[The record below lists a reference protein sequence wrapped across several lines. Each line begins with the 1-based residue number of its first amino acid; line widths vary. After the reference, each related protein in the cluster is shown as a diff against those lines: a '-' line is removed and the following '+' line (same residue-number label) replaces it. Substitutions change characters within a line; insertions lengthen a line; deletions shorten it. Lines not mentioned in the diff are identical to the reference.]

1 MSQIR
6 IANKQDEPH
15 IRALAK
21 DALASIGKEIDLD
34 GDDADLK
41 NIEWSYFGCDGGFF
55 VLEVDGAVAGFGGVT
70 KLSDDAAEI
79 KRLLVKPDQNLEK
92 GLLDLLDMVLD
103 FARKMDYRLVE
114 CAQIAARFTP
124 PGMLEIKGFKNQS
137 GKIVANL
144 WSA

>member
-6 IANKQDEPH
+6 IANKQDETH
-15 IRALAK
+15 IRALAR
-21 DALASIGKEIDLD
+21 DALASIGREIDLD

-55 VLEVDGAVAGFGGVT
+55 VLEVDGAIAGFGGVA

-79 KRLLVKPDQNLEK
+79 KRLYVKPDVKLEES
-92 GLLDLLDMVLD
+92 LLDLLDMLLD

-114 CAQIAARFTP
+114 CA
-124 PGMLEIKGFKNQS
+124 
-137 GKIVANL
+137 
-144 WSA
+144 

>member
-6 IANKQDEPH
+6 IANKQDESH

-41 NIEWSYFGCDGGFF
+41 NIEWSYFGRDGGFF
-55 VLEVDGAVAGFGGVT
+55 VLEVEGAVAGFGGVT

-79 KRLLVKPDQNLEK
+79 KRLYVKPSENLEES
-92 GLLDLLDMVLD
+92 LLQLLDMVLD
-103 FARKMDYRLVE
+103 FARKMDYRLIE
-114 CAQIAARFTP
+114 CAQSAAQFAQ
-124 PGMLEIKGFKNQS
+124 PGTLEKRGFKPKE
-137 GKIVANL
+137 GKLVGNL
-144 WSA
+144 WGA

>member
-6 IANKQDEPH
+6 IANKQDESH

-41 NIEWSYFGCDGGFF
+41 NIEWSYFGRDGGFF

-79 KRLLVKPDQNLEK
+79 KRLYVKPDENRKES
-92 GLLDLLDMVLD
+92 LLQLLDMVLD

-114 CAQIAARFTP
+114 CAQIAAQFAG
-124 PGMLEIKGFKNQS
+124 PGTLEKRGFKVKD
-137 GKIVANL
+137 GKLVGNL